1 MSDPLSP
8 TLVAEQRSW
17 HYWFEDGL
25 VTLVGGFGCLMVAFF
40 LLYDHE
46 RPATPLTI
54 AVTLLALFLYGAV
67 LLFQRQ
73 IVEWLKARITY
84 PRTGYALPPYF
95 AEDGTVPLDLT
106 ILTTGG
112 TDANRVEE
120 WQRVRKDRNTRT
132 LVMLGLVTAASLT
145 MMFIHNRWI
154 CFPTGMVMSAAVWF
168 GSRKEQ
174 RISGIVLAGLPL
186 VGLYLTIFVADH
198 VVGVERAAY
207 FLAGAGALFFL
218 DGAVSLIRFLRRN
231 PRALSSAP

>member
-1 MSDPLSP
+1 MPDALSP
-8 TLVAEQRSW
+8 TLIAEQRSW
-17 HYWFEDGL
+17 RYWFEDGL
-25 VTLVGGFGCLMVAFF
+25 VTLVGGFGCLVVAFF
-40 LLYDHE
+40 LFYDHE
-46 RPATPLTI
+46 RPITPLTL

-84 PRTGYALPPYF
+84 PRTGYAQPYF
-95 AEDGTVPLDLT
+95 TEDGTMPLGLS
-106 ILTTGG
+106 ILTPGG
-112 TDANRVEE
+112 ADAKRVEE
-120 WQRVRKDRNTRT
+120 WQRVRKDRYKRT
-132 LVMLGLVTAASLT
+132 VLTLGLVTAASLT

-174 RISGIVLAGLPL
+174 CVSGIVLAGLPL

-198 VVGVERAAY
+198 VVGAERVAY
-207 FLAGAGALFFL
+207 FLAGAGAVFFL

-231 PRALSSAP
+231 PRAASTAP